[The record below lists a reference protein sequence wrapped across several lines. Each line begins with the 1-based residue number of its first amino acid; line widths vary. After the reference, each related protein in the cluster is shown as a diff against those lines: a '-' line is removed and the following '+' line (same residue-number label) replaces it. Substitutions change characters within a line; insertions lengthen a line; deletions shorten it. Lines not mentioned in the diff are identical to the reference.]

1 MKNLS
6 NLILFSYLV
15 LFSLVSS
22 IKLES
27 KRNSWLQ
34 KNELETG
41 KSLLQKNELENEK
54 VEKKKNGILF
64 WLQKNKVENEKVE
77 KNEKNGQIYW
87 LQKNEVENG
96 KYFLHHRSH

>member
-22 IKLES
+22 IKPES

-41 KSLLQKNELENEK
+41 KSMLQKNELENEK
-54 VEKKKNGILF
+54 VEKKRMEYCFGFK
-64 WLQKNKVENEKVE
+64 KT
-77 KNEKNGQIYW
+77 
-87 LQKNEVENG
+87 
-96 KYFLHHRSH
+96 R